1 MRIIFIPET
10 SQSRTFEVS
19 YRRLRVPRGLA
30 LGLGVAVTFL
40 IVTWSYMAS
49 RVAHMAELEAEVA
62 LMRVDQERLPGL
74 LRQLNAVERQYAD
87 IRGLFAPDGSGA
99 PSELWLPPPGF
110 LSRSSSGDKGLYG
123 RPDSWPLAERGF
135 VTQRRRVADG
145 GEVHPGLDIAAPT
158 GSYVRAA
165 GAGRVVDVREGPTYG
180 KYVRIDHENGYVTLY
195 AHASDTSV
203 ELGEEVRKNEVIAL
217 SGDTGDSTAPH
228 LHFEILFEGETV
240 DPLELVAQP

>member
-19 YRRLRVPRGLA
+19 YRRLRVLRGLA

-135 VTQRRRVADG
+135 VTRGLFEDDG
-145 GEVHPGLDIAAPT
+145 GAHTGLDIAAPT

-165 GAGRVVDVREGPTYG
+165 GAGRVVDVGEGPTYG
-180 KYVRIDHENGYVTLY
+180 KYVRIDHDNGYETLY
-195 AHASDTSV
+195 AHASYTLV

-217 SGDTGDSTAPH
+217 SGSTGESTAPP

-240 DPLELVAQP
+240 DPLKLVQQP